1 MPESSSATTGAESR
15 PDGQGAVL
23 PALLRNRRF
32 QLLWWSNLLFFTGM
46 GCQTLILGWLA
57 YETTRSAFGVAV
69 FAAVRYAPMLFGV
82 VAGAYAD
89 RVSRIRMLLL
99 AASCA
104 FLVTVLLAGVA
115 WTGQLPFG
123 WLVLGGFVLGLAE
136 SPSQPA
142 RSSLV
147 FDLVGPR
154 SLSAANALNAV
165 TTSLTQVLGPAVG
178 GALYAA
184 LHASGSLGIVGV
196 LYLVSAAL
204 LVPLR
209 RVPPA
214 GQRAAEKLSSMI
226 LSGLRAAVGSP
237 IIVGVLVI
245 TLASN
250 LLIWPV
256 LNSFMPIYAELL
268 ELGADGLGY
277 LLGCCSAG
285 GLLGSVVLARMG
297 DFRFKTVV
305 FWLGTAAWGL
315 AWAGFALSVP
325 RVGLSV
331 VAIVVVG
338 VFSAVFGSL
347 RTTLL
352 LLEAAPHLH
361 GRVLGLLEFA
371 IGAIPVGTL
380 ILGAFAD
387 RAGVVAT
394 TFVASVVFVLVVIV
408 VGLLC
413 LNPASSFGRRRGG
426 PGAGTARPGDPG
438 IGTRRRT

>member
-1 MPESSSATTGAESR
+1 MPESPLSAPTGAER
-15 PDGQGAVL
+15 GPDGQGAVF
-23 PALLRNRRF
+23 PALLRNQRF
-32 QLLWWSNLLFFTGM
+32 QLLWWSNLLFFTAM

-57 YETTRSAFGVAV
+57 YETTQSALGVAV

-89 RVSRIRMLLL
+89 RVSRVRMLLL

-104 FLVTVLLAGVA
+104 LLVSALLAGIA
-115 WTGQLPFG
+115 WTGQLPFS
-123 WLVLGGFVLGLAE
+123 WLVIGGFVLGLSE

-147 FDLVGPR
+147 FDLVGAK
-154 SLSAANALNAV
+154 SLSSANSLNAM
-165 TTSLTQVLGPAVG
+165 TTSLTQVLGPAAG
-178 GALYAA
+178 GALFAG
-184 LHASGSLGIVGV
+184 LHAAGSLGVVAV
-196 LYLVSAAL
+196 LYLVSAVL

-209 RVPPA
+209 RVPVSRHQA
-214 GQRAAEKLSSMI
+214 TEKLSSMI
-226 LSGLRAAVGSP
+226 LSGLRAAAGSP
-237 IIVGVLVI
+237 VIVGVLAI

-250 LLIWPV
+250 LLIWPI

-285 GLLGSVVLARMG
+285 GLVGSLVLARLG

-305 FWLGTAAWGL
+305 FWWGTAAWGL
-315 AWAGFALSVP
+315 AWAGFALSIP
-325 RVGLSV
+325 RIGLAV

-347 RTTLL
+347 RMTLL
-352 LLEAAPHLH
+352 LLETAPQLH

-371 IGAIPVGTL
+371 IGAIPVSTL
-380 ILGAFAD
+380 VLGAVVEQ
-387 RAGVVAT
+387 AGVVAT
-394 TFVASVVFVLVVIV
+394 TFVASMIFVLVVIV

-413 LNPASSFGRRRGG
+413 LNPASSFVRRYGGRDAEIVRHCG
-426 PGAGTARPGDPG
+426 PGTGAP
-438 IGTRRRT
+438 RT